1 MSQSIDSQGWDR
13 FKNIIRGLYM
23 TKGNKLDGPEG
34 VIKIMK
40 TQHGFKKTKAQYE
53 KQLKDWGFKK
63 NRTKRDWE
71 IMDRKIQLRKR
82 TGKQSDVYLDG
93 KLMPLEKLR
102 KEIARQGYMTTVER
116 NRVAFE
122 TPPQMPRGFDI
133 RTPLAQPFFR
143 LAFENLPVFQFQ
155 ESAQAVYAGSIAPF
169 DTSTS
174 ALAMMFQSLGRKND
188 NGIPPILHSL
198 LPTSAFLE
206 EPRAIGLAIQ
216 RAEDIGQTELLNL
229 ATFIISNNFPGSTNA
244 RKLREWLKT
253 HSTTPV
259 LEALSSLKG
268 PTPEALLENLFRFA
282 INDEDISTVKYL
294 LQAGVNPNGHKCQ
307 HPRMFIGDHDGD
319 LTSLQFSLIRGNTEL
334 ALELIKAGSA
344 IDQPNTG
351 WKSSAI
357 VLAIIGYKEH
367 DDDTEA
373 YEAED
378 TGYIEYPQIQEES
391 DSLFNLVF
399 SLINAGA
406 AVNLSQPRLRQ
417 SEMGKRGLLGL
428 PRRRQAFS
436 INLNE
441 VHTPLSA
448 ASKYQKKDLVD
459 LLIQNGAD
467 ATLLTGQG
475 TSALHECLYSR
486 DEIADYLMYG
496 SLLPLQYQV
505 PVSSRYKSLDAILD
519 VARSLIKAGANVHE
533 EFNCRTI
540 YPLDHRYSGPESHI
554 IFDLGVL
561 TGSIELVNMLI
572 SAGADMTDLSM
583 KYAFRSKSLDYLEIL
598 DLLNAIS
605 LRLETGANMLGTSV
619 EFTCRSGHLE
629 VLAALT
635 RLLGADDFVST
646 NAAMIAAPSE
656 IDYLQPFLTERQNIR
671 IKEAALLNAIRYGNW
686 SMVEYLFRDGTFT
699 CENVLHDSTKLT
711 KAIEDCCRREGNIGT
726 LHLILQNS
734 LECQLSLSPWFGDS
748 LYFAILNRRGEV
760 IDALLSAGADVNA
773 MTAKG
778 QTPLF
783 AASMTKN
790 NEILDRLME
799 MGAILNPKAPR
810 STACFKIH
818 SISGDAL
825 VAAIQRGH
833 YDVVKHLLERGAD
846 IEACGGIHLCHCI
859 RPLTAAI
866 MAGKLDLVQDLI
878 QRGVQVN
885 SPLDYMSEIR
895 MTPLY
900 AAILTGNTRIV
911 DLIISEGANP
921 YDRGAIMEF
930 RRNSGLRSTLLEAMH
945 SSKQPGNIE
954 CIRSALDLA
963 IQLGDLELTEVI
975 LCGPLKDIKSGLNLS
990 FALDNS
996 MPYSNRVFDIIRMLL
1011 SYGADPNTIC
1021 NISSMNTICLGGIM
1035 NGRSALDMA
1044 TRVSNSPMLVKIL
1057 LEAGAKADTGILF
1070 GRRYSPVQSAVK
1082 NRNNEIAQMLLDHGS
1097 NPNSVSIPNSV
1108 STGDEH
1114 EDDYRTPLQIAV
1126 QNQDIEMIRILF
1138 QYKADAN
1145 GYFINDETNSDKY
1158 KKSRLPRTPLQE
1170 ASLEGRKDIIELL
1183 LEHGADVNSPPV
1195 TGDGATALQY
1205 AAIQGLLGIAHLLLE
1220 HDADVNAPPA
1230 KADGRTALEGAAE
1243 HGRLD
1248 MVQLLL
1254 NAGANVFGDGQVHYE
1269 NALRRASGNGH
1280 HAIRRMLE
1288 NGIVIGNRGAWTI
1301 WSCAWMKC
1309 LRVNSMEYWGM
1320 IKPHS
1325 STFINIAYSLLYAA
1339 SLKLSF

>member
-1 MSQSIDSQGWDR
+1 
-13 FKNIIRGLYM
+13 M
-23 TKGNKLDGPEG
+23 TKGHKLEGPEG

-82 TGKQSDVYLDG
+82 TDKQ
-93 KLMPLEKLR
+93 K
-102 KEIARQGYMTTVER
+102 A
-116 NRVAFE
+116 
-122 TPPQMPRGFDI
+122 PPQMPRGFDI

-155 ESAQAVYAGSIAPF
+155 ESAQAVYTGSIAPF

-174 ALAMMFQSLGRKND
+174 ALAMMFQSPGRKTD
-188 NGIPPILHSL
+188 HGIPPILHSL

-216 RAEDIGQTELLNL
+216 RAEDICQTELLNL

-294 LQAGVNPNGHKCQ
+294 LQAKMPT
-307 HPRMFIGDHDGD
+307 PTD
-319 LTSLQFSLIRGNTEL
+319 FSLIRGNTEL
-334 ALELIKAGSA
+334 ALELIKAGST

-357 VLAIIGYKEH
+357 VLAIIGYSIHHDKKVWGDDHDEIEEH

-373 YEAED
+373 YEAEE

-417 SEMGKRGLLGL
+417 SKMGKRGLLGL
-428 PRRRQAFS
+428 QRRRQAFS

-496 SLLPLQYQV
+496 SLRPLQYQV

-540 YPLDHRYSGPESHI
+540 YPLDHRYSGPESHT

-605 LRLETGANMLGTSV
+605 LSVETGANMLGTSV

-656 IDYLQPFLTERQNIR
+656 IDHLQPFLTER
-671 IKEAALLNAIRYGNW
+671 
-686 SMVEYLFRDGTFT
+686 
-699 CENVLHDSTKLT
+699 
-711 KAIEDCCRREGNIGT
+711 
-726 LHLILQNS
+726 
-734 LECQLSLSPWFGDS
+734 
-748 LYFAILNRRGEV
+748 
-760 IDALLSAGADVNA
+760 
-773 MTAKG
+773 
-778 QTPLF
+778 
-783 AASMTKN
+783 
-790 NEILDRLME
+790 
-799 MGAILNPKAPR
+799 
-810 STACFKIH
+810 
-818 SISGDAL
+818 
-825 VAAIQRGH
+825 
-833 YDVVKHLLERGAD
+833 
-846 IEACGGIHLCHCI
+846 
-859 RPLTAAI
+859 
-866 MAGKLDLVQDLI
+866 
-878 QRGVQVN
+878 
-885 SPLDYMSEIR
+885 
-895 MTPLY
+895 
-900 AAILTGNTRIV
+900 
-911 DLIISEGANP
+911 
-921 YDRGAIMEF
+921 
-930 RRNSGLRSTLLEAMH
+930 
-945 SSKQPGNIE
+945 
-954 CIRSALDLA
+954 
-963 IQLGDLELTEVI
+963 
-975 LCGPLKDIKSGLNLS
+975 
-990 FALDNS
+990 
-996 MPYSNRVFDIIRMLL
+996 
-1011 SYGADPNTIC
+1011 
-1021 NISSMNTICLGGIM
+1021 
-1035 NGRSALDMA
+1035 
-1044 TRVSNSPMLVKIL
+1044 
-1057 LEAGAKADTGILF
+1057 
-1070 GRRYSPVQSAVK
+1070 
-1082 NRNNEIAQMLLDHGS
+1082 
-1097 NPNSVSIPNSV
+1097 
-1108 STGDEH
+1108 
-1114 EDDYRTPLQIAV
+1114 
-1126 QNQDIEMIRILF
+1126 
-1138 QYKADAN
+1138 
-1145 GYFINDETNSDKY
+1145 
-1158 KKSRLPRTPLQE
+1158 
-1170 ASLEGRKDIIELL
+1170 
-1183 LEHGADVNSPPV
+1183 
-1195 TGDGATALQY
+1195 
-1205 AAIQGLLGIAHLLLE
+1205 
-1220 HDADVNAPPA
+1220 
-1230 KADGRTALEGAAE
+1230 
-1243 HGRLD
+1243 
-1248 MVQLLL
+1248 
-1254 NAGANVFGDGQVHYE
+1254 
-1269 NALRRASGNGH
+1269 
-1280 HAIRRMLE
+1280 
-1288 NGIVIGNRGAWTI
+1288 
-1301 WSCAWMKC
+1301 
-1309 LRVNSMEYWGM
+1309 
-1320 IKPHS
+1320 
-1325 STFINIAYSLLYAA
+1325 
-1339 SLKLSF
+1339 

>member
-13 FKNIIRGLYM
+13 FKNIIRGLYK
-23 TKGNKLDGPEG
+23 TKGHKLEGPEG
-34 VIKIMK
+34 VIKIMR

-71 IMDRKIQLRKR
+71 IMGRKIQLRKR
-82 TGKQSDVYLDG
+82 TGKESDVYLDG

-102 KEIARQGYMTTVER
+102 KEIARQAYVTTVER
-116 NRVAFE
+116 NRLAFE
-122 TPPQMPRGFDI
+122 APPQIPPGFDI

-143 LAFENLPVFQFQ
+143 LAFENLPVLQFQ
-155 ESAQAVYAGSIAPF
+155 EFAQPPVYARSIAPF
-169 DTSTS
+169 DTSTPT
-174 ALAMMFQSLGRKND
+174 LTMMFQSPGRKND

-206 EPRAIGLAIQ
+206 EPRAVRLAIQ
-216 RAEDIGQTELLNL
+216 RAENIGQAELLNL
-229 ATFIISNNFPGSTNA
+229 AIFIISNNFPGSTNA

-268 PTPEALLENLFRFA
+268 PTAEALFENLFRFA
-282 INDEDISTVKYL
+282 IKDEDISTVKYL

-319 LTSLQFSLIRGNTEL
+319 LTPLQFSLIRGNTEL
-334 ALELIKAGSA
+334 ALELIKAGST
-344 IDQPNTG
+344 IDEPNTG

-357 VLAIIGYKEH
+357 VLAIIGYSIHHDKKVWGDDHDEIEEH

-496 SLLPLQYQV
+496 SLRPLQYQV

-533 EFNCRTI
+533 EFNCRAI
-540 YPLDHRYSGPESHI
+540 YPLDHRYAGPESHT

-605 LRLETGANMLGTSV
+605 LRLETRANILGTSV
-619 EFTCRSGHLE
+619 EFTCRSGHLK

-656 IDYLQPFLTERQNIR
+656 LDYLQPFLTERQNIR
-671 IKEAALLNAIRYGNW
+671 IKEATLLNAIRYGNL

-699 CENVLHDSTKLT
+699 CQNVLHDSTKLT
-711 KAIEDCCRREGNIGT
+711 KAIEDCCHREENIET
-726 LHLILQNS
+726 LRLILHNS
-734 LECQLSLSPWFGDS
+734 SERQLSLSPWFGDS
-748 LYFAILNRRGEV
+748 LYFAILNRRSEV

-799 MGAILNPKAPR
+799 MGAILNPKAPH

-833 YDVVKHLLERGAD
+833 NDVVKHLLERGAD
-846 IEACGGIHLCHCI
+846 IEAYGGIVDFGDTDYKHEHLCHCI

-866 MAGKLDLVQDLI
+866 MANKLDLVQDLI
-878 QRGVQVN
+878 QRGVRIN
-885 SPLDYMSEIR
+885 SPLDYMPESIEPQIR
-895 MTPLY
+895 PLVGATQTVLASDKVRRTPLCV
-900 AAILTGNTRIV
+900 AIWTGNTRMV
-911 DLIISEGANP
+911 DLIIREGANP
-921 YDRGAIMEF
+921 YDRNAI
-930 RRNSGLRSTLLEAMH
+930 RVLRDSSESRSVLLEAMK
-945 SSKQPGNIE
+945 SSKEPGNIE
-954 CIRSALDLA
+954 CIGSALDLA
-963 IQLGDLELTEVI
+963 IQLGDLEMIEVI
-975 LCGPLKDIKSGLNLS
+975 LCGPLKDIKSGLSLS
-990 FALDNS
+990 FALDNATS
-996 MPYSNRVFDIIRMLL
+996 YSNRVFDIIRMLL
-1011 SYGADPNTIC
+1011 SFGADPNTIC

-1057 LEAGAKADTGILF
+1057 LQAGAEADTSILF

-1082 NRNNEIAQMLLDHGS
+1082 NRNKEIAQMLLDHRS

-1108 STGDEH
+1108 STSGENQ

-1138 QYKADAN
+1138 QYNADAN
-1145 GYFINDETNSDKY
+1145 GYFIDDMNSDKY
-1158 KKSRLPRTPLQE
+1158 KKSHLPRTPLQE
-1170 ASLEGRKDIIELL
+1170 ATLQGRKDIIELL

-1195 TGDGATALQY
+1195 TGNGATALQY
-1205 AAIQGLLGIAHLLLE
+1205 AAMEGFLGIAHLLLE
-1220 HDADVNAPPA
+1220 HEADVNAA
-1230 KADGRTALEGAAE
+1230 AASTDGRTALEGAAE

-1254 NAGANVFGDGQVHYE
+1254 NARANVFGDGQAQYE
-1269 NALRRASGNGH
+1269 HAIRRASGNGH

-1288 NGIVIGNRGAWTI
+1288 KW
-1301 WSCAWMKC
+1301 
-1309 LRVNSMEYWGM
+1309 
-1320 IKPHS
+1320 HS
-1325 STFINIAYSLLYAA
+1325 DRE
-1339 SLKLSF
+1339 